1 MKLGEKPDSALF
13 GYGRDTIWTMQKV
26 RWGVLGAARIATVKV
41 IPAMQQGRL
50 SEIVGIASRDRS
62 KAAEAA
68 RALGIPK
75 AYGSYEEML
84 ADPEIEAV
92 YNPLPN
98 HLHVPWSIRAAEA
111 GKHVLCEKPIAMN
124 AAQTLELI
132 AARDRTGV
140 VMGEAF
146 MVQAHPQWLR
156 VVDLVR
162 TGVIGTLRSAVCT
175 YGYFKLEGDN
185 IRNIRE
191 YGGGALM
198 DIGCYPIKVSRMV
211 FGEEPRRVSAAIVRD
226 AQFGGIDMLTTALLE
241 YPSGH
246 CIFTCGTQ
254 VVPNQTVQFLG
265 TKGRITLDIPFN
277 ALPDEI
283 SRLRI
288 DDGSDLLGG
297 GVKVEEIPPCDQ
309 YTLQGDLFSRAVRE
323 HGEPPVPLEDALR
336 NMAVI
341 DAVFRAG
348 ESGNWETPAITGS
361 TASR

>member
-1 MKLGEKPDSALF
+1 MK
-13 GYGRDTIWTMQKV
+13 KV
-26 RWGVLGAARIATVKV
+26 RWGVLGVARIATVKV
-41 IPAMQQGRL
+41 IPAMQRGTL
-50 SEIVGIASRDRS
+50 SEIVGIASRDRA
-62 KAAEAA
+62 KAVEAA
-68 RALGIPK
+68 RELGIPK

-98 HLHVPWSIRAAEA
+98 HLHVPVSIQAAEA

-124 AAQTLELI
+124 APETLQLI

-146 MVQAHPQWLR
+146 MVQAHPQWMR
-156 VVDLVR
+156 VVELVR
-162 TGVIGTLRSAVCT
+162 SGAIGTLRSAVCS
-175 YGYFKLEGDN
+175 YGYFKLDAEN

-191 YGGGALM
+191 FGGGGLM

-211 FGEEPRRVSAAIVRD
+211 FGEEPRRVSATIVRD
-226 AQFGGIDMLTTALLE
+226 PRFGNIDMMTTALLE

-254 VVPNQTVQFLG
+254 VVANQSVQFLG

-277 ALPDEI
+277 ALPNEI

-288 DDGSDLLGG
+288 DDGSDLAGG
-297 GVKVEEIPPCDQ
+297 GVKVEEIAPCDQ
-309 YTLQGDLFSRAVRE
+309 YTLQGDLFSKAVRE
-323 HGEPPVPLEDALR
+323 GGAPPVPLEDAQR

-348 ESGNWETPAITGS
+348 ESGNWETPILPGS
-361 TASR
+361 PRS